1 MCCSF
6 KVVDSGYLSHCCLGV
21 ASDQSA
27 HSPLTPGNNEVLS
40 LRELLLSRHFLLS
53 AKPREK
59 PSRRAVSETLK
70 TIPPF
75 FTNHI
80 SSQAIS
86 HMPKYKADVGY
97 LH

>member
-6 KVVDSGYLSHCCLGV
+6 KVVDGGYLSHCCFRV
-21 ASDQSA
+21 ASDQSV

-53 AKPREK
+53 AKPRER
-59 PSRRAVSETLK
+59 PSRPAVSQTLGQSRL
-70 TIPPF
+70 F
-75 FTNHI
+75 FTNHV

-86 HMPKYKADVGY
+86 HMLEYKADVGY